1 MIHWF
6 LLPKIY
12 SALPRCAGKRTAKG
26 VNDLLRVFGV
36 LPCRALVF
44 VPLAG
49 DALKGGLSGVAL
61 PLFLL
66 PCQRVDTLMQQ
77 ALDLAVQLSRLLQ
90 ADFAVNAKR
99 QCAVLACET
108 VAVTPVFAALRCDE
122 QIQPAAVKEIARS
135 LGGFGLSDGDFGE
148 GHGQKV
154 GGDALILA

>member
-1 MIHWF
+1 M
-6 LLPKIY
+6 
-12 SALPRCAGKRTAKG
+12 AQ
-26 VNDLLRVFGV
+26 
-36 LPCRALVF
+36 VF

-77 ALDLAVQLSRLLQ
+77 ALHLAVQLSRLLQ

-135 LGGFGLSDGDFGE
+135 LGRFSVFDGFFGE
-148 GHGQKV
+148 GHGEKV
-154 GGDALILA
+154 RG